1 LPVRLI
7 CGKSWKR
14 SPQAG
19 RDFPRGVLVF
29 VCLAFLFSPTIAC
42 LAEDSDTK
50 LTPTEAETL
59 FLDRL
64 MRAESAGRRF
74 AKNPASSALGPFQF
88 LGTTFL
94 DVVRR
99 NFPGLASGKTDVE
112 ILALRTD
119 FEVSRKVALVYT
131 RENAAALS
139 AKGKETTAV
148 NLRLAF
154 FCGPNGALRVLEA
167 EPDEPVSN
175 LLSQA
180 AIAAN
185 PFLRNMTVS
194 QLLARASREA
204 EGLGTAAVA
213 TGVLPKSPGAS
224 SKIAVHCNL
233 GLASCRHW
241 LALAEKRVAVREARA
256 VSRTPKAKE
265 AGH

>member
-1 LPVRLI
+1 MLGWGRRLFI
-7 CGKSWKR
+7 
-14 SPQAG
+14 
-19 RDFPRGVLVF
+19 
-29 VCLAFLFSPTIAC
+29 CLAFLFSPTIAC

-64 MRAESAGRRF
+64 MRAESAGKQY
-74 AKNPASSALGPFQF
+74 AKNPRSSALGPFQF

-99 NFPGLASGKTDVE
+99 NFPALASGKTDAD

-119 FEVSRKVALVYT
+119 FQVSRDVALIYT
-131 RENAAALS
+131 RENAGAIA
-139 AKGKETTAV
+139 AKGKEATAA

-154 FCGPNGALRVLEA
+154 FAGANGALRVLEA
-167 EPDEPVSN
+167 EPDALVSN

-185 PFLRNMTVS
+185 PFLRNMTAS
-194 QLLARASREA
+194 QFLARATREA
-204 EGLGTAAVA
+204 EGLGDAAIA
-213 TGVLPKSPGAS
+213 TGPLPKPSGAS
-224 SKIAVHCNL
+224 PKISVRCNV

-241 LALAEKRVAVREARA
+241 VALAEKRLAVRAARL
-256 VSRTPKAKE
+256 VSPAARN
-265 AGH
+265 